1 MPRVVKTPL
10 LQCMIGYR
18 LKNKHKKNANG
29 KRKRKKKIRKKKQIK
44 EVRKKHKELM
54 REFRDHRRSKKM
66 KPSSEHSLDA
76 NEVEDEVLETYDYD
90 QLHLSFKFEDL

>member
-29 KRKRKKKIRKKKQIK
+29 KRKRKKKRKKKQIK
-44 EVRKKHKELM
+44 EERKKHKELM
-54 REFRDHRRSKKM
+54 KEVRDHRRSKKM
-66 KPSSEHSLDA
+66 KPSTEPALDA

-90 QLHLSFKFEDL
+90 QLHLAFKFEDL